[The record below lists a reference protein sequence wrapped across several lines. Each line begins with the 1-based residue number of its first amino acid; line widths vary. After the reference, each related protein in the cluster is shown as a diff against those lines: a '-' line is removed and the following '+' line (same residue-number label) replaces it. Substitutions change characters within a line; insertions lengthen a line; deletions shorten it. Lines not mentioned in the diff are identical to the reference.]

1 VVLIDEEDVGVEID
15 GGDQEKPEEVDF
27 DRQRDGFLESF
38 EGSEERFL
46 VGFVLVVIVM
56 IGLSRLSSL
65 LFSKFHWNGFE
76 I

>member
-1 VVLIDEEDVGVEID
+1 MIDEEDVRVEIN

-38 EGSEERFL
+38 EGSKERFL

-56 IGLSRLSSL
+56 IGLSRLSGL
-65 LFSKFHWNGFE
+65 LFSKIHWNGFE